1 MVTKTDNN
9 EINNFTVQNDYGAEQ
24 IDALEGL
31 IAVRKRPG
39 MYIGSTSQ
47 KGVTHLVWEVADNS
61 IDEFV
66 AGFGKDVWFHV
77 AEDATVTVKDNGRG
91 MPVGPN
97 IKFKWPDGSPK
108 DALTVLMTQL
118 HAGGKFNG
126 KDSGYKVSAGLHG
139 VGVKAVNAL
148 SDLTTVRVRRDGNI
162 YEQQFSKG
170 EPLEKDPKI
179 VGTYDPATTSTGTD
193 VTYHPDK
200 EIFKQTL
207 FPDCKAL
214 QARMAELASL
224 NAGLRIH
231 YKNDATGVETE
242 YYYEDGIIGYTDR
255 LAGEKPRLYDDV
267 IFMKGIYDIKDEQQQ
282 PTGRAI
288 IVEIAFTHDDDEKGN
303 VTMKSFANN
312 INTYEGGFHLDG
324 FENAY
329 RKILNKYGN
338 EVKIIKENLSKK
350 FLMEG
355 MNATVSVKVPEAEFE
370 GQTKTKLGNAEA
382 EEAVFT
388 IFEEKFA
395 ELIKET
401 KYTDILEAIL
411 MKAVKAKEADEAARK
426 ARALVKAG
434 NKVKKMA
441 LPGKLADCS
450 STTYSE
456 LYIVEGDSAGGS
468 AKAGRD
474 REYQA
479 ILALRGKLLNT
490 EKSTIDKLLKSDT
503 IKNIIGAIG
512 AGLNVPGQKFE
523 IDKARYDKVIL
534 MTDADIDGAHIKA
547 LLLTFFYNYMRPLIE
562 QGMVY
567 ASQPPLYRVVTKKGD
582 PKYLANDHELKEYRK
597 KHPNAEVQRFKGL
610 GEMNASQLWETTMDP
625 EKRTLVRI
633 TLSDAERATEVFEHL
648 MGEEAQHRRDF
659 IEANAYK
666 VDLSFD

>member
-1 MVTKTDNN
+1 MTTENKD
-9 EINNFTVQNDYGAEQ
+9 INFTVQNEYGADQ

-31 IAVRKRPG
+31 EAVRKRPG

-61 IDEFV
+61 IDENV
-66 AGFGKDVWFHV
+66 AGFGTDVWFHV
-77 AEDATVTVKDNGRG
+77 AQDATVTVKDNGRG
-91 MPVGPN
+91 IPVGASG
-97 IKFKWPDGSPK
+97 KFKWPDGTPK
-108 DALTVLMTQL
+108 DSLTVALTQL

-148 SDLTTVRVRRDGNI
+148 SDLTIVRVRRDGNI

-170 EPLEKDPKI
+170 QPLERDPKI
-179 VGTYDPATTSTGTD
+179 VGTYDPETTSTGTE
-193 VTYHPDK
+193 VSYHPDK
-200 EIFKQTL
+200 EIFKQTIY
-207 FPDCKAL
+207 PDCKAL

-224 NAGLRIH
+224 NAGLKIH
-231 YKNDATGVETE
+231 YTNESTGVEAE
-242 YYYEDGIIGYTDR
+242 YYYEDGIIGYTRR
-255 LAGEKPRLYDDV
+255 LVGEKPSLYDDV
-267 IFMKGIYDIKDEQQQ
+267 VFMKGIYDIKDQNQQD
-282 PTGRAI
+282 TGKSI

-303 VTMKSFANN
+303 TTIKSFANN

-338 EVKIIKENLSKK
+338 DTKIIKENLSKK

-355 MNATVSVKVPEAEFE
+355 INATISVKVPEAEFE

-382 EEAVFT
+382 EDAVFT
-388 IFEEKFA
+388 VFEEQFS
-395 ELIKET
+395 ELIKDS

-411 MKAVKAKEADEAARK
+411 MKALKAKEADEAARK

-450 STTYSE
+450 QTVYSE

-474 REYQA
+474 RDFQA

-512 AGLNVPGQKFE
+512 AGLNVPGQQFDIE
-523 IDKARYDKVIL
+523 KARYDKVIL

-562 QGMVY
+562 EGMVY
-567 ASQPPLYRVVTKKGD
+567 ASQPPLYRIATKKGD
-582 PKYLANDHELKEYRK
+582 PIYLSNDHELKEYRK
-597 KHPNAEVQRFKGL
+597 KHPNVEVQRFKG
-610 GEMNASQLWETTMDP
+610 
-625 EKRTLVRI
+625 
-633 TLSDAERATEVFEHL
+633 
-648 MGEEAQHRRDF
+648 
-659 IEANAYK
+659 
-666 VDLSFD
+666 